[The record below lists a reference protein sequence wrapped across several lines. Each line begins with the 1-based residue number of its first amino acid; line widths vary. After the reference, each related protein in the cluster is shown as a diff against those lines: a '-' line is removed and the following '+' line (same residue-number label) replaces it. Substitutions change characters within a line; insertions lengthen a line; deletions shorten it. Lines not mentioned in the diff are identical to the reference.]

1 MSQERIYLDHA
12 AGGWLLPSVQKEL
25 LRSLVEIQ
33 ASPTGGH
40 REGREAREQLEI
52 ARKRLADF
60 IGAKSFE
67 DVIFT
72 SGGTEAVQSAIRGW
86 GLSVPKGT
94 IYVSEIEHP
103 AVESAVRRLGESG
116 FQIRRVQ
123 VDPQGRLKW
132 DGVKVGS
139 GSALVCVHLAHHD
152 LGTLQNLGEAKEF
165 ADRVGAKLFVDGT
178 HGAGWVS
185 LDVEKVGADLVA
197 LSGHRIGGPKG
208 AGALWVRH
216 GTPWAPWMEG
226 GRQEGDRRGG
236 TENLP
241 AIVGFGVAAE
251 EWVKSGQK
259 FRNSTRKAQKVLAD
273 GIRKKISFARLHGP
287 EVGDSR
293 SPAHL
298 AFSFAGLEAESLALV
313 LDRVGLAVRGGSGCV
328 TREMRIPPAMRAIGA
343 KPEEARALI
352 LFTLGTEMDSEKISM
367 AVDLVKEAV
376 QRLTSALPS

>member
-12 AGGWLLPSVQKEL
+12 AGGWLLPKVQKEL
-25 LRSLVEIQ
+25 LRFLVEIQ

-52 ARKRLADF
+52 ARKRVADF

-72 SGGTEAVQSAIRGW
+72 SGGTESVQSAIRGW
-86 GLSVPKGT
+86 GASVRQGT
-94 IYVSEIEHP
+94 VYLSEIEHP
-103 AVESAVRRLGESG
+103 AVESAVRRLGECG
-116 FQIRRVQ
+116 FQVRRVK
-123 VDPQGRLKW
+123 VDSMGRLKW
-132 DGVKVGS
+132 DGVKVEPGA
-139 GSALVCVHLAHHD
+139 ALVCVHLAHHD
-152 LGTLQNLGEAKEF
+152 LGTLQNLGEAKHF

-197 LSGHRIGGPKG
+197 LSGHRLGGPKG
-208 AGALWVRH
+208 TGALWIRP
-216 GTPWAPWMEG
+216 GTSWVPWLEG

-251 EWVKSGQK
+251 EWVNSGEK
-259 FRNSTRKAQKVLAD
+259 FRNSTRKAQKALAD

-293 SPAHL
+293 SPTHL

-313 LDRVGLAVRGGSGCV
+313 LDRVGLAARGGSGCV

-352 LFTLGTEMDSEKISM
+352 LFTLGTAMDPEKISM

>member
-12 AGGWLLPSVQKEL
+12 AGGWLLPKVQKEL
-25 LRSLVEIQ
+25 LRFLVEIQ

-52 ARKRLADF
+52 ARKRVADF
-60 IGAKSFE
+60 IGARTFE

-72 SGGTEAVQSAIRGW
+72 SGGTESVQSAIRGW
-86 GLSVPKGT
+86 GVSVRQGT
-94 IYVSEIEHP
+94 IYASEIEHP
-103 AVESAVRRLGESG
+103 GVESAVRRLEESG
-116 FQIRRVQ
+116 FQVRRVK
-123 VDPQGRLKW
+123 VDSMGRFKW
-132 DGVKVGS
+132 DGVKVEPGA
-139 GSALVCVHLAHHD
+139 ALVCVHLAHHD
-152 LGTLQNLGEAKEF
+152 LGTLQNLGEAKQF
-165 ADRVGAKLFVDGT
+165 ADRAGAKLFVDGT

-197 LSGHRIGGPKG
+197 LSGHRLGGPKG
-208 AGALWVRH
+208 TGALWIRS
-216 GTPWAPWMEG
+216 GTPWASWMEG
-226 GRQEGDRRGG
+226 GRQEGDRRAG

-251 EWVKSGQK
+251 EWVNSGEK

-313 LDRVGLAVRGGSGCV
+313 LDRVGLAARGGSGCV

-352 LFTLGTEMDSEKISM
+352 LFTLGTEMDPEKISM

>member
-12 AGGWLLPSVQKEL
+12 AGGWLLPKVQKEL
-25 LRSLVEIQ
+25 LRFLVEIQ

-52 ARKRLADF
+52 ARKRVADF

-72 SGGTEAVQSAIRGW
+72 SGGTESVQSAIRGW
-86 GLSVPKGT
+86 GASVGQGT

-116 FQIRRVQ
+116 FQVRRVK
-123 VDPQGRLKW
+123 VDSKGRLKW
-132 DGVKVGS
+132 DEVKIEPGA
-139 GSALVCVHLAHHD
+139 ALVCVHLAHHD
-152 LGTLQNLGEAKEF
+152 LGTLQNLGEAKQF
-165 ADRVGAKLFVDGT
+165 ADRVGARLFVDGT

-185 LDVEKVGADLVA
+185 LDVEKLGADLVA
-197 LSGHRIGGPKG
+197 LSGHRLGGPKG
-208 AGALWVRH
+208 TGALWIRS
-216 GTPWAPWMEG
+216 GTPWTPWMEG
-226 GRQEGDRRGG
+226 GRQEGDRRAG

-273 GIRKKISFARLHGP
+273 GIRKKYRSHGSMGLRWVIPEALRTWRLVLLGWR
-287 EVGDSR
+287 R
-293 SPAHL
+293 SPWRWCWIVW
-298 AFSFAGLEAESLALV
+298 V
-313 LDRVGLAVRGGSGCV
+313 LLRGEGV
-328 TREMRIPPAMRAIGA
+328 VA
-343 KPEEARALI
+343 
-352 LFTLGTEMDSEKISM
+352 
-367 AVDLVKEAV
+367 
-376 QRLTSALPS
+376 

>member
-12 AGGWLLPSVQKEL
+12 AGGWLLPNVQKEL
-25 LRSLVEIQ
+25 LRFLVEIH

-52 ARKRLADF
+52 ARKQVADF
-60 IGAKSFE
+60 LGARTFE

-72 SGGTEAVQSAIRGW
+72 SGGTESVQSAIRGW
-86 GLSVPKGT
+86 GASVRQGT

-103 AVESAVRRLGESG
+103 AVESAVRRLEESG
-116 FQIRRVQ
+116 FQVRRVK
-123 VDPQGRLKW
+123 VDSIGRFKW
-132 DGVKVGS
+132 DGVKVELGA
-139 GSALVCVHLAHHD
+139 ALVCVHLAHHD
-152 LGTLQNLGEAKEF
+152 LGTLQNLGEAKQF

-178 HGAGWVS
+178 HGAGLVS

-197 LSGHRIGGPKG
+197 LSGHRLGGPRG
-208 AGALWVRH
+208 TGALWIRS
-216 GTPWAPWMEG
+216 GTPWTPWIEG
-226 GRQEGDRRGG
+226 GRQEGDRRAG

-251 EWVKSGQK
+251 DWKKIGDD
-259 FRNSTRKAQKVLAD
+259 FRRDVAQAQRVLAE
-273 GIRKKISFARLHGP
+273 GILKEVPSAKLHGSRLGL
-287 EVGDSR
+287 ER
-293 SPAHL
+293 SPNHL

-328 TREMRIPPAMRAIGA
+328 TREMKIPPAMRAIGA

-352 LFTLGTEMDSEKISM
+352 LFTIGIGTESKLMDDAADRVVEG
-367 AVDLVKEAV
+367 VKRLQLALEA
-376 QRLTSALPS
+376 

>member
-1 MSQERIYLDHA
+1 MSQERIYFDHA
-12 AGGWLLPSVQKEL
+12 AGGWLLPKVQKEL
-25 LRSLVEIQ
+25 LSFLVEIQ

-52 ARKRLADF
+52 ARKRVADF

-72 SGGTEAVQSAIRGW
+72 SGGTESVQSAIRGW
-86 GLSVPKGT
+86 GSSVPQGT

-103 AVESAVRRLGESG
+103 AVESAVRRLGESC

-152 LGTLQNLGEAKEF
+152 LGTIQNLGEAKEF
-165 ADRVGAKLFVDGT
+165 ADRVGAKFFVDAT

-197 LSGHRIGGPKG
+197 LSGHRLGGPKG
-208 AGALWVRH
+208 TGALWIRP
-216 GTPWAPWMEG
+216 GTSWVPWLEG

-251 EWVKSGQK
+251 EWVNSGEK
-259 FRNSTRKAQKVLAD
+259 FRNSTRKAQKALAD

-293 SPAHL
+293 SPTHL

-313 LDRVGLAVRGGSGCV
+313 LDRVGLAARGGSGCV

-352 LFTLGTEMDSEKISM
+352 LFTLGTAMDPEKISM

>member
-12 AGGWLLPSVQKEL
+12 SGGWLLPKVQKEL
-25 LRSLVEIQ
+25 LSFLVEIQ

-86 GLSVPKGT
+86 GSSVPKGT

-152 LGTLQNLGEAKEF
+152 LGTIQNLGEAKEF
-165 ADRVGAKLFVDGT
+165 ADRVGAKFFVDAT

-197 LSGHRIGGPKG
+197 LSGHRLGGPKG
-208 AGALWVRH
+208 AGALWIRP
-216 GTPWAPWMEG
+216 GTSWVPWLEG

-251 EWVKSGQK
+251 EWVNSGEK
-259 FRNSTRKAQKVLAD
+259 FRNSTRKAQKALAD

-293 SPAHL
+293 SPTHL

-313 LDRVGLAVRGGSGCV
+313 LDRVGLAARGGSGCV

-352 LFTLGTEMDSEKISM
+352 LFTLGTAMDPEKISM

>member
-12 AGGWLLPSVQKEL
+12 AGGWLLPKVQKEL
-25 LRSLVEIQ
+25 LSFLVEIQ

-52 ARKRLADF
+52 ARKRVADF

-72 SGGTEAVQSAIRGW
+72 SGGTESVQSAIRGW
-86 GLSVPKGT
+86 GSSVPQGT

-152 LGTLQNLGEAKEF
+152 LGTIQNLGEAKEF
-165 ADRVGAKLFVDGT
+165 ADRVGAKFFVDAT
-178 HGAGWVS
+178 HAAGWVS

-197 LSGHRIGGPKG
+197 LSGHRLGGPKG
-208 AGALWVRH
+208 TGALWIRP
-216 GTPWAPWMEG
+216 GTSWVPWLEG

-251 EWVKSGQK
+251 EWVNSGEK

-273 GIRKKISFARLHGP
+273 GIRKKISLARLHGP

-313 LDRVGLAVRGGSGCV
+313 LDRVGLAARGGSGCV

-352 LFTLGTEMDSEKISM
+352 LFTLGPEIDLGKISK

-376 QRLTSALPS
+376 QRLTSILPS

>member
-12 AGGWLLPSVQKEL
+12 AGGWLLPKVQKEL
-25 LRSLVEIQ
+25 LRFLVEIQ

-52 ARKRLADF
+52 ARKRVADF

-72 SGGTEAVQSAIRGW
+72 SGGTESVQSAIRGW
-86 GLSVPKGT
+86 GSSVPQGT

-152 LGTLQNLGEAKEF
+152 LGTIQNLGEAKEF
-165 ADRVGAKLFVDGT
+165 ADRVGAKFFVDAT

-197 LSGHRIGGPKG
+197 LSGHRLGGPKG
-208 AGALWVRH
+208 TGALWIRP
-216 GTPWAPWMEG
+216 GTSWVPWLEG

-251 EWVKSGQK
+251 EWVNSGEK
-259 FRNSTRKAQKVLAD
+259 FRNSTRKAQKALAD

-293 SPAHL
+293 SPTHL

-313 LDRVGLAVRGGSGCV
+313 LDRVGLAARGGSGCV

-352 LFTLGTEMDSEKISM
+352 LFTLGTAMDPEKISM